1 MSEKSLDNLI
11 AKLKSEAVEK
21 ADEKAKGILE
31 VAKAD
36 SQKII
41 EEAERERTELL
52 QNAKSEAENM
62 QKKGKIAL
70 QQAARDLSVSVRND
84 LLKLLKS
91 VLEREVKQR
100 FTPDF
105 MEKAILK
112 VLENV
117 GDGAGIELPETIKD
131 ELIDKIQQDLITTD
145 NLTSFTKDKNII
157 NGFKISKKD
166 EGWSY
171 EITPEEVTEMLFAYL
186 SPKWVQL
193 IKKEAER

>member
-100 FTPDF
+100 FTSDF

-117 GDGAGIELPETIKD
+117 GDGARLELPETIKD
-131 ELIDKIQQDLITTD
+131 ELVDKIQQDLMTSD
-145 NLTSFTKDKNII
+145 NFTSITKDKNVI